1 MTFVPEVLFAISKK
15 STDVSQQRHGWPD
28 DVSAP
33 SAIAYKDKNLIP
45 REISHSEIQSFVDAW
60 GKATERAVRAGFDV
74 RSPVPVDVKILL
86 TADNHRPSRSTAL
99 TDT

>member
-1 MTFVPEVLFAISKK
+1 MKSISEVLFAVFKK
-15 STDVSQQRHGWPD
+15 LTDVSQQRHGWPD

-33 SAIAYKDKNLIP
+33 SAIAYKDKNVIP
-45 REISHSEIQSFVDAW
+45 REMSHGEIQSLVEAW

-74 RSPVPVDVKILL
+74 RFPMPVDVRFLL

>member
-1 MTFVPEVLFAISKK
+1 MTFRLELSVVSKK

-45 REISHSEIQSFVDAW
+45 REMSHSKIQSLVESW

-74 RSPVPVDVKILL
+74 RSPVPLDMKILL
-86 TADNHRPSRSTAL
+86 TADNHRPSRSTAP